1 MKLLYTVFLLI
12 FFAAAAL
19 ATALEDNNSGL
30 AALKDGRFDDAI
42 HFFKIA
48 MLQEPANPAIQNN
61 LAVTYNNAAMDSQ
74 KNGNFDAAYKYM
86 KEAYNLDPQSVRLK
100 KNFAYMLT
108 GESARRYK
116 EKSGK
121 DIIGLLEESAGYDN
135 SLTDTFFL
143 LGQAYYDTDKYPEAK
158 LNWEKAQSLD
168 PANEII
174 KQRLEKLNRE
184 IAAGGGSDDAD
195 RYHFKVRYDGAQMWV
210 ASHEVL
216 NILEDAYNNAGWKL
230 QIFPEQPVTVI
241 IYTQEQF
248 QTVSGM
254 SDWFA
259 GAYDGKIRLRKI
271 DAEGDQKRLRQI
283 VYHEYMHAIMHYVA
297 GNNVPTWL
305 NEGIAQC
312 YENMPDKTEL
322 NWSEKKL
329 IKERLDRGLPEMS
342 AVDQMFHST
351 TSQADVNFAYAFS
364 KGFVAYLIE
373 KGWDINIK
381 NMLGELASGSTADSA
396 FEKIYCRSIEQM
408 RSDWLNDM
416 KFN

>member
-195 RYHFKVRYDGAQMWV
+195 RYHFKVRYDGAQM
-210 ASHEVL
+210 
-216 NILEDAYNNAGWKL
+216 
-230 QIFPEQPVTVI
+230 
-241 IYTQEQF
+241 
-248 QTVSGM
+248 
-254 SDWFA
+254 
-259 GAYDGKIRLRKI
+259 
-271 DAEGDQKRLRQI
+271 
-283 VYHEYMHAIMHYVA
+283 
-297 GNNVPTWL
+297 
-305 NEGIAQC
+305 
-312 YENMPDKTEL
+312 
-322 NWSEKKL
+322 
-329 IKERLDRGLPEMS
+329 
-342 AVDQMFHST
+342 
-351 TSQADVNFAYAFS
+351 
-364 KGFVAYLIE
+364 
-373 KGWDINIK
+373 
-381 NMLGELASGSTADSA
+381 
-396 FEKIYCRSIEQM
+396 
-408 RSDWLNDM
+408 
-416 KFN
+416 